1 MKKKLISLFTAMYL
15 ILGILGTFTAFAD
28 DTSTYITEIS
38 TLAELEAFRNSVNA
52 GNTYEGRTVTL
63 TADIDMSEKYGEGKE
78 SWTSIKAFWGNF
90 DGRGHKIT
98 KLYINDTGCGL
109 FEAVEGTVKEL
120 GVEGYI
126 YATFN
131 TAEVIGG
138 ITANL
143 SGTLE
148 RCYFSGSVEGE
159 RHIGGIAGAS
169 GNGKIIDCYNTGTI
183 TAWEHCGGGIVGT
196 GEMSS
201 LTRCYNAGTIT
212 KPTSEHASPYYGSI
226 TGGGYKS
233 PSDCYYLEGTHD
245 NGAYLDTGEDTITL
259 LTAEQFADKSN
270 FTNWDFDTVWDMD
283 ETLGRPVL
291 RSNRETSKHIHKI
304 CADENCSEN
313 HEDIEWTAWDSD
325 TSLPDTAGNYYL
337 TKDVAVS
344 ATWNITNSIKLC
356 LNGHIIMTDNPKNLE
371 HTIEIDSSAITIFTD
386 CSDNEHKFSVGDK
399 GLWVRDEEHGTKT
412 LTGGVIIS
420 PSSYAV
426 ISTSPLDMYN
436 INISGSNGG
445 IFNTDTLNMY
455 GCTVAG
461 NSGYDGVCSYYELN
475 MRDCS
480 IFENTGDGVYID
492 QGSISI
498 GGKIIISNNTKNG
511 KQYNLNLRRKIVLQI
526 SSPLSEGSTI
536 GVSTSKRPFTDCPT
550 AITGENDTDYS
561 HYFISDNI
569 DKHVTYSIQN
579 GENNVIYLAANTP
592 TDFHITRDGLGTIL
606 ASVPKAG
613 TYTAILAIY
622 SNDDDILRSVTT
634 IPVTFDQ
641 PSVKKIYDDKINVDY
656 SYTLKLMLWDNM
668 EGMRPCCSDYHTTLY
683 KFNN

>member
-1 MKKKLISLFTAMYL
+1 MKKKFISLFTAMCL
-15 ILGILGTFTAFAD
+15 ILGTLGTFTAFAD
-28 DTSTYITEIS
+28 DATEQ
-38 TLAELEAFRNSVNA
+38 
-52 GNTYEGRTVTL
+52 
-63 TADIDMSEKYGEGKE
+63 
-78 SWTSIKAFWGNF
+78 
-90 DGRGHKIT
+90 
-98 KLYINDTGCGL
+98 
-109 FEAVEGTVKEL
+109 
-120 GVEGYI
+120 
-126 YATFN
+126 
-131 TAEVIGG
+131 
-138 ITANL
+138 
-143 SGTLE
+143 
-148 RCYFSGSVEGE
+148 
-159 RHIGGIAGAS
+159 
-169 GNGKIIDCYNTGTI
+169 
-183 TAWEHCGGGIVGT
+183 
-196 GEMSS
+196 
-201 LTRCYNAGTIT
+201 
-212 KPTSEHASPYYGSI
+212 P
-226 TGGGYKS
+226 
-233 PSDCYYLEGTHD
+233 
-245 NGAYLDTGEDTITL
+245 
-259 LTAEQFADKSN
+259 
-270 FTNWDFDTVWDMD
+270 
-283 ETLGRPVL
+283 
-291 RSNRETSKHIHKI
+291 KHIHKI
-304 CADENCSEN
+304 CADENCSDN
-313 HEDIEWTAWDSD
+313 HEDIEWTAWNSG

-337 TKDVAVS
+337 TKDIELTAEWKMPDNT
-344 ATWNITNSIKLC
+344 ALC
-356 LNGHIIMTDNPKNLE
+356 LNGHVISFQGVSNAFCT
-371 HTIEIDSSAITIFTD
+371 AIYAEQDKTHLALTD
-386 CSDNEHKFSVGDK
+386 CSDTEHKFSVGDK

-420 PSSYAV
+420 PTDYAV
-426 ISTSPLDMYN
+426 ILESPINMYN
-436 INISGSNGG
+436 VNMSGSRGG
-445 IFNTDTLNMY
+445 IFNTDALNMY

-526 SSPLSEGSTI
+526 SSPLSEGSII

-561 HYFISDNI
+561 HYFTGDNI

-668 EGMRPCCSDYHTTLY
+668 EGMQPCCSDYHTTLY

>member
-1 MKKKLISLFTAMYL
+1 MQALYSEILCIVCFICSVSYNDKCVVTLKLSRVFVRGISNATHFLCADLRVKRVRVTFILILIYGGRKMKKQLISLSTAMCL
-15 ILGILGTFTAFAD
+15 ILGTLCTFTAFAD
-28 DTSTYITEIS
+28 DATE
-38 TLAELEAFRNSVNA
+38 
-52 GNTYEGRTVTL
+52 
-63 TADIDMSEKYGEGKE
+63 
-78 SWTSIKAFWGNF
+78 
-90 DGRGHKIT
+90 
-98 KLYINDTGCGL
+98 
-109 FEAVEGTVKEL
+109 
-120 GVEGYI
+120 
-126 YATFN
+126 
-131 TAEVIGG
+131 
-138 ITANL
+138 
-143 SGTLE
+143 
-148 RCYFSGSVEGE
+148 
-159 RHIGGIAGAS
+159 
-169 GNGKIIDCYNTGTI
+169 
-183 TAWEHCGGGIVGT
+183 
-196 GEMSS
+196 
-201 LTRCYNAGTIT
+201 
-212 KPTSEHASPYYGSI
+212 PP
-226 TGGGYKS
+226 
-233 PSDCYYLEGTHD
+233 
-245 NGAYLDTGEDTITL
+245 
-259 LTAEQFADKSN
+259 
-270 FTNWDFDTVWDMD
+270 
-283 ETLGRPVL
+283 
-291 RSNRETSKHIHKI
+291 KHIHKI
-304 CADENCSEN
+304 CADENCTDN

-356 LNGHIIMTDNPKNLE
+356 LNGHIIMTDNPKSLE
-371 HTIEIDSSAITIFTD
+371 HTIEIDSSDITIFTD

-426 ISTSPLDMYN
+426 ISTSSLDMYN

-461 NSGYDGVCSYYELN
+461 NSGYDGVCSYCELN

-526 SSPLSEGSTI
+526 SSPLSEGSII
-536 GVSTSKRPFTDCPT
+536 GISTSKRPFTDCPT

-561 HYFISDNI
+561 HYFTGDNI

-579 GENNVIYLAANTP
+579 GENNVIYLSANTP
-592 TDFHITRDGLGTIL
+592 TDFHITRDGFGTIL

-668 EGMRPCCSDYHTTLY
+668 EGMQPCCSDYHTTLY